1 MVKKQIIWILSII
14 KIKKMNKKILIIEDE
29 QDLIKGLKLN
39 LSDEGYN
46 IDWAVNGKDGLRKAI
61 EESPDLIILD
71 IMLPEV
77 NGLDVCRE
85 LRHKNINTPVIML
98 TAKGEEIDKVVGLEI
113 GADDYITK
121 PFSIRELIARIKARL
136 RSAEREAKTEIK
148 SYSFGE
154 IEIDFIRFKAKRKDE
169 EIGFSSLEFEI
180 LKYFINHRGE
190 LVSRDDLLD
199 KIWGY
204 ESYPTTRTIDN
215 HILKLRKKIEDEP
228 SQPRYIL
235 SVYGGGYR
243 FTG

>member
-1 MVKKQIIWILSII
+1 M
-14 KIKKMNKKILIIEDE
+14 KKILIIEDE

-46 IDWAVNGKDGLRKAI
+46 VDWAVNGTEGLRKAI
-61 EESPDLIILD
+61 EEAPDLIILD
-71 IMLPEV
+71 IMLPGMD
-77 NGLDVCRE
+77 GLEVCRK
-85 LRHKNINTPVIML
+85 LRQKNISIPIIML

-113 GADDYITK
+113 GADDYMTK

-136 RSAEREAKTEIK
+136 RYTETGRK
-148 SYSFGE
+148 SITELYSFGD
-154 IEIDFIRFKAKRKDE
+154 IEIDFIRFKVKRKGKELDLT
-169 EIGFSSLEFEI
+169 SLELDI
-180 LKYFINHRGE
+180 LKYFIAHRGE
-190 LVSRDDLLD
+190 VVARNDLLD

-215 HILKLRKKIEDEP
+215 HILKLRKKIEDNP
-228 SQPRYIL
+228 SHPRYII